1 MLGLNFS
8 SKLDWDSY
16 ITSTAKTAS
25 KKTGALIRCMKFL
38 SPEVA
43 LYLYKSTICPCME
56 YCFQVWA
63 DVPSCYM
70 ELLNKLHK
78 RIWRTL
84 GPLLA
89 ASLEL
94 LAHYWNAAN
103 FSIGITLIEV
113 FQKWHNWFQFVF
125 LEGGLLLILIDC
137 TIFLSPFL
145 DATRMSMSRVSFCA
159 KLDCLPINSLPK
171 ECFPLTYNL
180 TLSLELTDNY

>member
-1 MLGLNFS
+1 
-8 SKLDWDSY
+8 
-16 ITSTAKTAS
+16 
-25 KKTGALIRCMKFL
+25 
-38 SPEVA
+38 
-43 LYLYKSTICPCME
+43 ME
-56 YCFQVWA
+56 YCFHVWA

-70 ELLNKLHK
+70 ELLDKLHK

-113 FQKWHNWFQFVF
+113 FQNWHNWFQFVF
-125 LEGGLLLILIDC
+125 LERGLLLILIDC

-180 TLSLELTDNY
+180 TLSLELTTINFRFFLKRFPACFNLFVLLFVITQCFLVAFQSCMEWIPI